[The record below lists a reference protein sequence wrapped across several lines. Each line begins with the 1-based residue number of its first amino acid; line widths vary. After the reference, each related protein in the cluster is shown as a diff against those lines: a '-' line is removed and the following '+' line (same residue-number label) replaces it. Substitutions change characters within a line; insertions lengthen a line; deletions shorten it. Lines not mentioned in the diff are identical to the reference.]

1 MKEVQ
6 FNIKIKKKDLDLIK
20 KVSLKRGEGYS
31 DFARLALKK
40 ELARLG
46 FLTKSECKALEIDV
60 K

>member
-6 FNIKIKKKDLDLIK
+6 FNIKIEKKDLDLIK
-20 KVSLKRGEGYS
+20 KVSLKRGEGS
-31 DFARLALKK
+31 ADFARLALKK

-46 FLTKSECKALEIDV
+46 FLSKYDVKALGLDT